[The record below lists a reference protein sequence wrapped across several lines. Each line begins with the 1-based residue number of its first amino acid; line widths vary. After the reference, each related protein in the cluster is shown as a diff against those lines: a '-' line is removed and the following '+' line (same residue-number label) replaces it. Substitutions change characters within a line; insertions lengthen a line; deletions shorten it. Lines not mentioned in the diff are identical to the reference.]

1 MARMPAPAQ
10 EFQPTQA
17 LASHS
22 EHPGLL
28 EREDLQLAGLTLIV
42 KLAVLA
48 FGVFAVMVIAGQ
60 PLGPGLRGILQIWNH
75 WDGPH
80 YLDLAV
86 LGYRSTDPGV
96 QLIDRYQRA
105 FPGDLP
111 LYIVFFPLFPFVT
124 LSGLVDEGYSE
135 RHPHQWAGPVTFAV
149 TGLVF
154 IGLALFLARRSRPPL
169 AEI

>member
-17 LASHS
+17 LASDS

-75 WDGPH
+75 
-80 YLDLAV
+80 
-86 LGYRSTDPGV
+86 
-96 QLIDRYQRA
+96 
-105 FPGDLP
+105 
-111 LYIVFFPLFPFVT
+111 
-124 LSGLVDEGYSE
+124 
-135 RHPHQWAGPVTFAV
+135 
-149 TGLVF
+149 
-154 IGLALFLARRSRPPL
+154 
-169 AEI
+169 